1 MNSGAPELH
10 FGVIPARSGS
20 KGLAHKNILELD
32 GRPVLAYSIEAA
44 RKSGLFRDVFVA
56 TDDPRY
62 ADLAREWGA
71 AVPFLLSPEVAGDAV
86 SSTDALLYVWEREG
100 RGEDLLWCLQPTSP
114 FRLPEDLLGAREL
127 FSRFPDTACV
137 VSGTPVD
144 PHFFHW
150 VLRPEENHRC
160 GMWFGEEFL
169 KDRSLLPPVFRPNG
183 MIKVGRREVVA
194 SRRHFFVDPLR
205 MLETPEERSIHIRS
219 ALDLALCRMLVRE
232 GGSHA
237 FR

>member
-1 MNSGAPELH
+1 MTAGAPGRH
-10 FGVIPARSGS
+10 FGVVPARSGS
-20 KGLAHKNILELD
+20 KGLAHKNILEL
-32 GRPVLAYSIEAA
+32 GGHPVLAYSIEAA
-44 RKSGLFRDVFVA
+44 RKSGLFREIFVA
-56 TDDPRY
+56 TDDPHY
-62 ADLAREWGA
+62 ADLAREAGA
-71 AVPFLLSPEVAGDAV
+71 AVPFLLPLEVTGDAV

-100 RGEDLLWCLQPTSP
+100 TGEDLLWCLQPTSP
-114 FRLPEDLLGAREL
+114 FRLPEDLTGARDL
-127 FSRFPDTACV
+127 FVQFPDTACV

-150 VLRPEENHRC
+150 VLRPEENGTY
-160 GMWFGEEFL
+160 GMWFGDGFL

-205 MLETPEERSIHIRS
+205 MLETPEVRSIHIRS
-219 ALDLALCRMLVRE
+219 ALDFSLCRLLVEE
-232 GGSHA
+232 GGAHA

>member
-1 MNSGAPELH
+1 MSSGASETH

-44 RKSGLFRDVFVA
+44 RKSGLFREIFVA
-56 TDDPRY
+56 TDDPHY
-62 ADLAREWGA
+62 ADLAREAGA
-71 AVPFLLSPEVAGDAV
+71 AVPFLLPPEVAGDAV

-100 RGEDLLWCLQPTSP
+100 SGEDLLWCLQPTSP
-114 FRLPEDLLGAREL
+114 FRLPEDLTGARDL
-127 FSRFPDTACV
+127 FVQFPDTACV

-150 VLRPEENHRC
+150 ALRPEENGTY
-160 GMWFGEEFL
+160 GMWFGDGFL

-205 MLETPEERSIHIRS
+205 MLETPEVRSIHIRS
-219 ALDLALCRMLVRE
+219 ALDFSLCRLLVEE
-232 GGSHA
+232 GGAHA